1 MLSKEQLTNKMVRL
15 IDKFESR
22 KHDLQEL
29 PAADFPP
36 TIFADVILL
45 NLDAPYEDTSG
56 GWSPKRPVRTELPH
70 VYDWLFR
77 RFVRI
82 LAQLPDY
89 GMHKEEI
96 FGRLGNTITMTEAEL
111 PALSPEQKVAAVLAD
126 FWEISQDL
134 FEGKIQ
140 SFAVALGAEV
150 VDDYVTRS
158 LKSGFINQQDFE
170 KAIFGAAS

>member
-1 MLSKEQLTNKMVRL
+1 MLSKEQLTNKMLRL
-15 IDKFESR
+15 LDLFESR

-45 NLDAPYEDTSG
+45 NLDSPYEDTNS
-56 GWSPKRPVRTELPH
+56 WSPKRPVRTEVPH

-82 LAQLPDY
+82 LSELPDY
-89 GMHKEEI
+89 GFLKEEI
-96 FGRLGNTITMTEAEL
+96 FGRLGNTINMTEAEY
-111 PALSPEQKVAAVLAD
+111 PALSTEQKVAAVLAD

-134 FEGKIQ
+134 LEGKIQ
-140 SFAVALGAEV
+140 GFAVALGAEV
-150 VDDYVTRS
+150 VDDYVSRS
-158 LKSGFINQQDFE
+158 LKSGFINQRDFE
-170 KAIFGAAS
+170 NAVFGAKS